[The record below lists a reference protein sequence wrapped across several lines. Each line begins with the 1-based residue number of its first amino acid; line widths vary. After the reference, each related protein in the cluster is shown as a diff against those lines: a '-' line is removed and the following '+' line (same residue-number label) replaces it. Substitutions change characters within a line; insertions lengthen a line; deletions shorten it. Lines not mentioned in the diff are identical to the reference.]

1 MTATRH
7 ARRAL
12 AALALL
18 AGAGPALAQD
28 SVAAAGPRKVA
39 GAVRLRGRAPS
50 LDGRLDDPAWRDAPA
65 IADFTQRQPNEG
77 AAPAER
83 TEVRLLY
90 DDDALYVGA
99 RMFSAD
105 PARIQAPVSR
115 RDNVAGAEYVLV
127 SLDTY
132 LDRRTAYS
140 FAVTAS
146 GVRAEWFHASDDEAD
161 QDLSWDPVWE
171 ARTRIDSAGWT
182 AEMRIPFSQLRF
194 VARDAQTWGINL
206 GRSVPSRNES
216 DYWVAVPTRVRGW
229 ASRFGALE
237 GVAGIRP
244 SRRMELLPYVASDA
258 RLRGTADRR
267 NPFDPDGRDA
277 SMRAGGDLRVG
288 LGPSL
293 TLDAT
298 INPDF
303 GQVEADPAVVN
314 LSAFELTFP
323 ERRPFF
329 VAGRDLIDNPY
340 FYSRRIGQAPRGGA
354 SGDYV
359 DRPLNS
365 TILGAAKLTGRLPS
379 RTAVGALAALVD
391 REVAHVHD
399 TATVDGGVSAP
410 ARSDDVAIG
419 PRTAFGVLR
428 VRQELGAQ
436 ASTVGA
442 SLTAVHRELGGDDDP
457 LAALLPRRALAGGVD
472 ANLRFDGGTWLLTAD
487 AGGSLVQ
494 GSEAAVARLQR
505 SSARYFQRPDAG
517 SSVTYDPTR
526 TSLGGYTVNAQL
538 EKASGRHWL
547 GWAFLGAESPGYE
560 INDAG
565 RISTADG
572 ISPLWQ
578 VRYRET
584 QPGRLFRNY
593 SVSFTQENEFNFD
606 RVRQFGS
613 ARGDGTL
620 TFLNFWQLNLTAW
633 HDFPAQDVRLTRG
646 GPSMG
651 TGWNDVAIAQLSNRS
666 GAPTRWSGRVYYG
679 KNEWGE
685 LTNRL
690 SGSLSV
696 RPEPRWQLTAAPNFL
711 IYTDSRQYVTTLDS
725 GRAET
730 YGRRYVFG
738 RLRASEFT
746 LDLRA
751 NYALRPDLTLELF
764 AQPYASSGRFDRFG
778 ELSAPRS
785 RALRRYDQYGRT
797 VTREGVGY
805 RVTETEGQQLSFTL
819 PDDDFN
825 VHSLRSNFVLRW
837 EYRPGSTLFVVWQEL
852 RDAAEERVYRVG
864 PRDLARAFGAP
875 GDHVL
880 AVKANFWIPM

>member
-1 MTATRH
+1 MGAP
-7 ARRAL
+7 AMSAGPL
-12 AALALL
+12 LALALAGLL
-18 AGAGPALAQD
+18 AARPAPAQD
-28 SVAAAGPRKVA
+28 SSSADAARKRATAARV
-39 GAVRLRGRAPS
+39 RGRPVA
-50 LDGRLDDPAWRDAPA
+50 LDGRLDDLAWQAAPP

-77 AAPAER
+77 AAPVER

-105 PARIQAPVSR
+105 PARIQAPVGR
-115 RDNVAGAEYVLV
+115 RDNVAQMEYVLV

-132 LDRRTAYS
+132 LDRRTAYT
-140 FAVTAS
+140 FAVAAS
-146 GVRAEWFHASDDEAD
+146 GVRAEWFHAADDEAS

-171 ARTRIDSAGWT
+171 ARTRVDSAGWT

-194 VARDAQTWGINL
+194 VAGERLTWGLNL
-206 GRSVPSRNES
+206 GRSVPSRNET
-216 DYWVAVPTRVRGW
+216 DYWMMVPTRVRGW
-229 ASRFGALE
+229 ASRFGVLE
-237 GVAGIRP
+237 GIAGVRP
-244 SRRMELLPYVASDA
+244 SRRVELLPYVASDA
-258 RLRGTADRR
+258 RLRGEADARD
-267 NPFDPDGRDA
+267 PFDPDGRHA
-277 SMRAGGDLRVG
+277 TVRAGGDLRVG

-298 INPDF
+298 FNPDF

-329 VAGRDLIDNPY
+329 VAGRDFIDNPF

-359 DRPLNS
+359 DRPLSS

-399 TATVDGGVSAP
+399 TAHVAGGSPVP
-410 ARSDDVAIG
+410 ARSEDVVIG

-428 VRQELGAQ
+428 VRQEIGSQ
-436 ASTVGA
+436 SSTVGA
-442 SLTAVHRELGGDDDP
+442 SVTGVSRALGGGDV

-472 ANLRFDGGTWLLTAD
+472 ADLRFAGGTWLLSAD

-505 SSARYFQRPDAG
+505 SSARYYQRPDADYLE
-517 SSVTYDPTR
+517 YDSTR
-526 TSLGGYTVNAQL
+526 TSLAGLTATALL

-547 GWAFLGAESPGYE
+547 GWAFVGMRTPGYE
-560 INDAG
+560 LNDAG
-565 RISTADG
+565 RLSTTDD
-572 ISPLWQ
+572 ITPSWQ

-584 QPGRLFRNY
+584 QPGRLLRNY
-593 SVSFTQENEFNFD
+593 SVMFTQENQFNTD
-606 RVRQFGS
+606 RDRQFS
-613 ARGDGTL
+613 AARGDATL

-633 HDFPAQDVRLTRG
+633 HDFRAQDMRLTRG

-651 TGWNDVAIAQLSNRS
+651 YGWNNVGIAQLSNRS
-666 GAPTRWSGRVYYG
+666 GAPTRWTGRIYYG

-711 IYTDSRQYVTTLDS
+711 IWTDSRQYVTTLDG

-730 YGRRYVFG
+730 FGRRYVFG
-738 RLRASEFT
+738 RLQASEFT

-751 NYALRPDLTLELF
+751 NYAIRPDLTLELF
-764 AQPYASSGRFDRFG
+764 AQPYASSGRYDRFG
-778 ELSAPRS
+778 ELAAPRS
-785 RALRRYDQYGRT
+785 RTIRRYDQHGRT
-797 VTREGVGY
+797 VARDGSRY
-805 RVTETEGQQLSFTL
+805 RVTETEGAELSFTI
-819 PDDDFN
+819 PDENFN
-825 VHSLRSNFVLRW
+825 VRSLRSNFVLRW
-837 EYRPGSTLFVVWQEL
+837 EYRPGSTLFVVWQEI

-880 AVKANFWIPM
+880 AIKANFWIPM